1 MKVQTFTTR
10 SRVPQG
16 RQNRAENR
24 DQPSGRD
31 PASGALKTQAPGS
44 QSAKPTLCLAP
55 MKVTVSSISCLLSV
69 WVAVGCGASNT
80 APSNPAPPEA
90 AATAPTES
98 TSVAT
103 APTTPL
109 AATTG
114 AGETPAPLPPQ
125 RIYVG
130 SGDWGTA
137 TGAVTL
143 YNYDVASGKLTQAS
157 RVEAG
162 GLLSFLA
169 ADSKRQFLYAA
180 DEEQKKLRS
189 FAIGAADGS
198 LTPVATTDMLAG
210 PVYVN
215 LPHNDAFVL
224 AAEFNSGKTEVF
236 PLDGKGGFGKRAAV
250 ADSGKE
256 SHGAFLSPDDRFAF
270 VPGRG
275 SDQVRVFA
283 FNTEKGTLQ
292 PQAPVKLPKG
302 AGCRHLDFHPSGQ
315 FVYLVNEFS
324 NTIVAFTYDA
334 KTGKLTELQTLS
346 TQPDEGVKS
355 SAADIHVHPNGK
367 FVYATNRPA
376 GTNGSIVA
384 YAVGADGKLTFLQKE
399 STSGQVPRNFH
410 LVADGTRILVGN
422 QESKSIASFSV
433 DTSTGALTPQAVNP
447 VDIKP
452 FVVSD
457 L

>member
-1 MKVQTFTTR
+1 MKV
-10 SRVPQG
+10 RV
-16 RQNRAENR
+16 
-24 DQPSGRD
+24 
-31 PASGALKTQAPGS
+31 
-44 QSAKPTLCLAP
+44 SA
-55 MKVTVSSISCLLSV
+55 ISLLSV
-69 WVAVGCGASNT
+69 WFALGCGAST
-80 APSNPAPPEA
+80 GCPHNPAPPETST
-90 AATAPTES
+90 TAPS
-98 TSVAT
+98 TSSAT
-103 APTTPL
+103 
-109 AATTG
+109 AATTI
-114 AGETPAPLPPQ
+114 AAPAAAPAPAVTPAPVPLEH
-125 RIYVG
+125 IYVG

-137 TGAVTL
+137 TGAVTV
-143 YNYDVASGKLTQAS
+143 YNYDAATGKVAQAS
-157 RVEAG
+157 RVDAG

-169 ADSKRQFLYAA
+169 ADSKHQFLYAA

-189 FAIGAADGS
+189 FAIDANDGS
-198 LTPVATTDMLAG
+198 LTAVATTDMLAG

-283 FNTEKGTLQ
+283 FSAEKGTLT
-292 PQAPVKLPKG
+292 PQSPVKLPKG

-315 FVYLVNEFS
+315 FVYLVNEFA
-324 NTIVAFTYDA
+324 NTVVAFSYDTA
-334 KTGKLTELQTLS
+334 KGKLTEVQTIS
-346 TQPDEGVKS
+346 TTPDEGVKS
-355 SAADIHVHPNGK
+355 SAADVHVHPSGK
-367 FVYATNRPA
+367 FLYVTNRPA

-384 YAVGADGKLTFLQKE
+384 YAIGADGKLTFLQKE
-399 STSGQVPRNFH
+399 STDGQVPRNFH

-422 QESKSIASFSV
+422 QESKSIASFAV
-433 DTSTGALTPQAVNP
+433 DPNTGALTKQAVNP

-452 FVVSD
+452 FFVSN